1 MEKELKNSHS
11 KNENNLNDKE
21 ELNMKNE
28 NYDLNDFH
36 FSFEKI
42 KDLNETNFFSGI
54 ISEKENLNIKN
65 NQNYDFDED
74 NKEENIVLKTILD
87 DLNKNI
93 EINVKEIENENKN
106 YKNYKECQEI
116 IEILKYPLSD
126 KNIRDVFSPFKPLL
140 KPKKISLVG
149 RVLLNI
155 DNDYNNSCNNT
166 TENCSSNC
174 NNNGNIKSGNIKSGN
189 IKSDNI
195 KSGNIKSSNIKSNNI
210 KSSNI

>member
-93 EINVKEIENENKN
+93 EINMKEIENKN
-106 YKNYKECQEI
+106 YIECQE
-116 IEILKYPLSD
+116 EILNILRKPLSREND
-126 KNIRDVFSPFKPLL
+126 RYNISPFKPLL
-140 KPKKISLVG
+140 KPKKISMVG
-149 RVLLNI
+149 KVFYNDYIDNI
-155 DNDYNNSCNNT
+155 DYINTSDSSTINNM
-166 TENCSSNC
+166 
-174 NNNGNIKSGNIKSGN
+174 
-189 IKSDNI
+189 
-195 KSGNIKSSNIKSNNI
+195 
-210 KSSNI
+210 